1 MKNIPTSRSL
11 AIGGGLTVVLLA
23 FIFIFP
29 RIIISLLGEA
39 SPWTSYLYQYGFG
52 LVFFLIGIYIIFK
65 SGSCKLGRGHDTFW
79 FGILIAGFILFSG
92 AHAIWIVAA
101 LKIPFAGGQ

>member
-1 MKNIPTSRSL
+1 MTENPTSPSL
-11 AIGGGLTVVLLA
+11 AKGGITVAVLLA

-79 FGILIAGFILFSG
+79 FGVLIAGFIFFAG
-92 AHAIWIVAA
+92 GHAIWILAA
-101 LKIPFAGGQ
+101 LRVPFAGGQ